1 MPNEISLLLIAD
13 DTADEQAVLAGA
25 RSAGLPYR
33 FDVARTVAEASRLI
47 PTGAHA
53 LILVQVRSAGE
64 NTSHYF
70 DLLEGR
76 SSIFITEDDEAVGP
90 PALPPGVRDYV
101 VKDPGQKY
109 LKRLWPRVALGL
121 RLQAAEKR
129 LRESETSV
137 VELAAVRR
145 AQSEKAHW
153 Q

>member
-64 NTSHYF
+64 TTSHYF
-70 DLLEGR
+70 YLLEGR
-76 SSIFITEDDEAVGP
+76 SSIFIT
-90 PALPPGVRDYV
+90 
-101 VKDPGQKY
+101 
-109 LKRLWPRVALGL
+109 
-121 RLQAAEKR
+121 
-129 LRESETSV
+129 
-137 VELAAVRR
+137 
-145 AQSEKAHW
+145 
-153 Q
+153 